1 MARHKKIK
9 MTELEKFIGSELSE
23 DTALIGAA
31 ETLAQASKIATK
43 KKDVDSLINAVEGWL
58 TLSRFLSEEKDFDKS
73 SKYGMI
79 GFTSSQGDSNEPKG
93 NNNG

>member
-1 MARHKKIK
+1 

-43 KKDVDSLINAVEGWL
+43 KKDVESLINAVEGWL
-58 TLSRFLSEEKDFDKS
+58 TLSKFLSQEKDFDKS
-73 SKYGMI
+73 LKYGMI
-79 GFTSSQGDSNEPKG
+79 GFTSSQGDSNEPER

>member
-1 MARHKKIK
+1 MAKHKKIK
-9 MTELEKFIGSELSE
+9 MTELEKFIGPELSE

-43 KKDVDSLINAVEGWL
+43 KKDVESLINAVEGWL
-58 TLSRFLSEEKDFDKS
+58 TLSKFLSQEKDFDKS

-79 GFTSSQGDSNEPKG
+79 GFTSSQGDINEPER